1 MSDTNNLRKDLIR
14 IVVSALMALFL
25 VPLIAWSFVRYALP
39 SGAAEI
45 VAEPLTPLWQ
55 FQIAG
60 QVSAVALI
68 AGVVMLLMICA
79 LGAAAFANRQM
90 QYLSFVTGWR
100 LLTFFCAIEAVAQGV
115 ALVWL
120 AFWLTAFFFKVYFV
134 KLIAIAAIAAAMAV
148 FYAVVCI
155 FKRVPQTT
163 NVEGELI
170 CESSAPALWAHV
182 RELAAKAETAP
193 PDHIVAGIDTNF
205 FVTEA
210 PLRVNERTLRGRS
223 LFVSLP
229 LLRLLDRLEAD
240 AVLMHELAHFRGGDT
255 ASSAALGP
263 KLVQY
268 DFYCAMMQAT
278 GVTVLVFYVLRLYRV
293 IFEFAL
299 KRDSRGREFVADS
312 IAATLVS
319 AQGLVRALIKIGAY
333 ARYRDVIEQRL
344 FAEQGQHGEQLGI
357 ADRVATGLAPY
368 AGSAQFLDAM
378 QAACIPHP
386 FDSHP
391 ALSERMRS
399 VGHEVNETDYSQVVT
414 QPTAFTWIPDIQNAD
429 VIEQT
434 LWAVYEKHF
443 ATVHEQQLA
452 YRYLP
457 ATEAERAI
465 VLRYFPSLEFALRG
479 DKRIVVSYE
488 GLILPRETNILSW
501 DNVTNMKY
509 EDAFGSDILRIS
521 HPKKGRFGAKT
532 TKVKLPGIKKQR
544 SQLKGALGHYWQR
557 HQIMR
562 EGLNSKEA
570 GRLV

>member
-1 MSDTNNLRKDLIR
+1 MSDTNKLRNDLIK
-14 IVVSALMALFL
+14 IVISALMALFL
-25 VPLIAWSFVRYALP
+25 VPLITWSFVRYALP
-39 SGAAEI
+39 LGAAEI
-45 VAEPLTPLWQ
+45 VAEPLSPLWQ
-55 FQIAG
+55 FQMAG
-60 QVSAVALI
+60 QVSAAALI
-68 AGVVMLLMICA
+68 AGVVMLLVICT

-100 LLTFFCAIEAVAQGV
+100 LLTLFCAIEVVAQGA

-120 AFWLTAFFFKVYFV
+120 AFWFTAFFFKVYFV
-134 KLIAIAAIAAAMAV
+134 KLIAIAAIAATLAV

-155 FKRVPQTT
+155 FKRMPQITD
-163 NVEGELI
+163 VEGELI
-170 CESSAPALWAHV
+170 GEDSAPALWAHI
-182 RELAAKAETAP
+182 RQLAAGAETAS
-193 PDHIVAGIDTNF
+193 PDHIVAGIDANF

-210 PLRVNERTLRGRS
+210 PLCVNQRTLRGRS

-229 LLRLLDRLEAD
+229 LLRLLDHVEAD

-278 GVTVLVFYVLRLYRV
+278 GVTFLVFYVLRLYRV

-299 KRDSRGREFVADS
+299 KRDSRGREFVADRV
-312 IAATLVS
+312 AATLVS

-333 ARYRDVIEQRL
+333 ADYRAVIEQRL
-344 FAEQGQHGEQLGI
+344 FDDQVQHSEKIGI
-357 ADRVATGLAPY
+357 ADCVATGLAPY
-368 AGSAQFLDAM
+368 AESAQFLDAM

-399 VGHEVNETDYSQVVT
+399 VGHEVSETDYSQVVT
-414 QPTAFTWIPDIQNAD
+414 QPTAFTWISDIQNAD
-429 VIEQT
+429 AIEQT
-434 LWAVYEKHF
+434 LWAVYEKNF
-443 ATVHEQQLA
+443 ATAHEQQLA

-457 ATEAERAI
+457 GTEAEREI
-465 VLRYFPSLEFALRG
+465 VLRYFPPVEFSLRG
-479 DKRIVVSYE
+479 GKRIVVSYE
-488 GLILPRETNILSW
+488 GLILPREVAILSW
-501 DNVTNMKY
+501 DNVVNMQY
-509 EDAFGSDILRIS
+509 EDAFGSDFLRIT
-521 HPKKGRFGAKT
+521 HPQKGWLGAKT

-544 SQLKGALGHYWQR
+544 SQIKGALGHYWQR

-562 EGLNSKEA
+562 KGLNSQET
-570 GRLV
+570 GL

>member
-1 MSDTNNLRKDLIR
+1 MSDTINLRKELIK
-14 IVVSALMALFL
+14 IVTSALMVLFL
-25 VPLIAWSFVRYALP
+25 VPLITWSFVRYALP

-60 QVSAVALI
+60 QASAAALI
-68 AGVVMLLMICA
+68 AGVVMLLMICT
-79 LGAAAFANRQM
+79 LGATAFANRRM
-90 QYLSFVTGWR
+90 QYFSFVTGWR
-100 LLTFFCAIEAVAQGV
+100 LLTLFCAIEVVVQGA

-120 AFWLTAFFFKVYFV
+120 AFWLTAFFLRVYSV
-134 KLIAIAAIAAAMAV
+134 KLIAIAAIAAALAV

-170 CESSAPALWAHV
+170 GEENAPALWAHV
-182 RELAAKAETAP
+182 RELAAKAGTAP
-193 PDHIVAGIDTNF
+193 PDHIISGIDTNF

-210 PLRVNERTLRGRS
+210 PLCVNGRTFRGRS

-229 LLRLLDRLEAD
+229 LLRLLDRIEAD

-263 KLVQY
+263 KLVHY

-278 GVTVLVFYVLRLYRV
+278 GVNFPVFYVLRLYRV

-299 KRDSRGREFVADS
+299 KRDSRGREFVADN
-312 IAATLVS
+312 IAAILVS
-319 AQGLVRALIKIGAY
+319 AHGLVHALIKIGAY
-333 ARYRDVIEQRL
+333 ARYRAVIEQRL
-344 FAEQGQHGEQLGI
+344 FAEQGQHGDKLGI

-368 AGSAQFLDAM
+368 AASAQFLDAM

-399 VGHEVNETDYSQVVT
+399 VGHEVSETDYSQVVA
-414 QPTAFTWIPDIQNAD
+414 QPVAFTWIPDIQNAD
-429 VIEQT
+429 AIEQS
-434 LWAVYEKHF
+434 LWSIYEKHF
-443 ATVHEQQLA
+443 VTAHEQQLA

-465 VLRYFPSLEFALRG
+465 VLKYFPPVEFALRG
-479 DKRIVVSYE
+479 GKRIVVSYK
-488 GLILPRETNILSW
+488 GLILSGKSNILSW
-501 DNVTNMKY
+501 DNVTNVKY
-509 EDAFGSDILRIS
+509 EDAFFSDILQII
-521 HPKKGRFGAKT
+521 HPQKGWLGSKT

-544 SQLKGALGHYWQR
+544 SQFKDAVGRYWQR

-562 EGLNSKEA
+562 ESLDNKEGA
-570 GRLV
+570 L